1 MWETGRAPSLQ
12 TVYNKNK
19 DQEGKFLYYS
29 VYVLKFQLAVAYFCS
44 LSR

>member
-1 MWETGRAPSLQ
+1 LFFNLVYMGGGAGGPPSLQ

-29 VYVLKFQLAVAYFCS
+29 V
-44 LSR
+44 